1 MQGLPLVRIPAEAFT
16 SAAGDIIR
24 TPFEINAVTLEYPG
38 LFENMADQSLIR
50 SIAF

>member
-16 SAAGDIIR
+16 SAVGDIIF
-24 TPFEINAVTLEYPG
+24 TLCEINAVTWQESG
-38 LFENMADQSLIR
+38 LFENLADQGLTR